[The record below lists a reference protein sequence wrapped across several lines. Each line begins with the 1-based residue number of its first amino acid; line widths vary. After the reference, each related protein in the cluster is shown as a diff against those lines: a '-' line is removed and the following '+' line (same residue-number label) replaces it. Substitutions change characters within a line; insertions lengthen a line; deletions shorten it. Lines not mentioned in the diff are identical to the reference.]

1 MESTKIIPKNYHRKN
16 NSFIF
21 KNCKT
26 PFFDSKIH
34 LFKKSKVDYENM
46 SLKSKNTQSISTGPE
61 DKKESTLKKSQSHKG
76 KDLSHL
82 LNNLSKKKNVN
93 EIELLLKRRRKGSTP
108 EKNANEVI
116 DINEKDA
123 MYSLN
128 DDRVVKNRI
137 NDVKKNII
145 ILLKNKKVHP
155 KINNN
160 NKIGKIYKE
169 DNKIKCEVT
178 QIKKIK
184 LKASPPKL
192 NELFYTNFDLSK
204 NRTIKEK
211 SSKIIIPNVFINHL
225 MINEINLSNNSA
237 RYSVL
242 STTNRIK
249 SKNITLLYYWPRKTN
264 Y

>member
-1 MESTKIIPKNYHRKN
+1 
-16 NSFIF
+16 
-21 KNCKT
+21 
-26 PFFDSKIH
+26 
-34 LFKKSKVDYENM
+34 M

-61 DKKESTLKKSQSHKG
+61 DKKESTLKKSQSYKG

-93 EIELLLKRRRKGSTP
+93 GIELLSKRRRKGSTP

-128 DDRVVKNRI
+128 DERVVKNKV

-204 NRTIKEK
+204 NRTNKEK
-211 SSKIIIPNVFINHL
+211 SSKIIIPNAGAQAIA
-225 MINEINLSNNSA
+225 SA
-237 RYSVL
+237 
-242 STTNRIK
+242 
-249 SKNITLLYYWPRKTN
+249 KNAFSIPTA
-264 Y
+264 

>member
-1 MESTKIIPKNYHRKN
+1 
-16 NSFIF
+16 
-21 KNCKT
+21 
-26 PFFDSKIH
+26 
-34 LFKKSKVDYENM
+34 
-46 SLKSKNTQSISTGPE
+46 
-61 DKKESTLKKSQSHKG
+61 
-76 KDLSHL
+76 
-82 LNNLSKKKNVN
+82 
-93 EIELLLKRRRKGSTP
+93 
-108 EKNANEVI
+108 
-116 DINEKDA
+116 

-169 DNKIKCEVT
+169 DNKIRDEVT

-184 LKASPPKL
+184 LKDTPPKL
-192 NELFYTNFDLSK
+192 NDLFYTNFNLSK
-204 NRTIKEK
+204 NRTNNDN
-211 SSKIIIPNVFINHL
+211 SSKLLIPNVFINHL
-225 MINEINLSNNSA
+225 MVDNANIYNKSS
-237 RYSVL
+237 RYFLL

-249 SKNITLLYYWPRKTN
+249 SKKITLLYYRPRKTN

>member
-26 PFFDSKIH
+26 PFFNSKIH

-169 DNKIKCEVT
+169 DNKIRDEVT

-184 LKASPPKL
+184 LKDTPPKL
-192 NELFYTNFDLSK
+192 NDLFYTNFNLSK
-204 NRTIKEK
+204 NRTNNDN
-211 SSKIIIPNVFINHL
+211 SSKLLIPNVFINHL
-225 MINEINLSNNSA
+225 MVDNANIYNKSS
-237 RYSVL
+237 RYFLL

-249 SKNITLLYYWPRKTN
+249 SKKITLLYYRPRKTN

>member
-1 MESTKIIPKNYHRKN
+1 M
-16 NSFIF
+16 
-21 KNCKT
+21 
-26 PFFDSKIH
+26 
-34 LFKKSKVDYENM
+34 
-46 SLKSKNTQSISTGPE
+46 
-61 DKKESTLKKSQSHKG
+61 
-76 KDLSHL
+76 
-82 LNNLSKKKNVN
+82 
-93 EIELLLKRRRKGSTP
+93 LLKGRRKGSTP

-116 DINEKDA
+116 DINQKNDID
-123 MYSLN
+123 SLN
-128 DDRVVKNRI
+128 DELALKKKI
-137 NDVKKNII
+137 NNIKKNII
-145 ILLKNKKVHP
+145 ILAKNKKINQ

-211 SSKIIIPNVFINHL
+211 SSKIYIPNVFINHL

-249 SKNITLLYYWPRKTN
+249 SKNITLLYYRPRKTN